1 MLTVKSVNV
10 RDNLEWSDRNSMGE
24 TVVISRP
31 RNQNI
36 ILAVEKTDRSVSKGK
51 ILSGP
56 LCLLIQIGRA
66 HV

>member
-1 MLTVKSVNV
+1 MLTVKSVNA

-51 ILSGP
+51 EE
-56 LCLLIQIGRA
+56 R
-66 HV
+66 